1 MNNHAVAL
9 QPTWRGTPSIYVI
22 RKLGLTSGLQICLD
36 AGNDASYAS
45 GQSWLDTS
53 GNGYDF
59 FRGADGSATGTD
71 PTFNGTAGART
82 ASEYFSFDGGDYF
95 TYDTTIETWMQALHQ
110 NNAVFTIAGWLL
122 LTTGAVQTILGTL
135 GGGVAGSSHGINFQ
149 TTAGNA
155 LQLFV
160 GNASTGTT
168 ITSTAT
174 FSAAWTFFAI
184 ALDESVGAGGGT
196 FQINGTQ
203 EAFNSAYSSPS
214 SSNASGNMQLGA
226 RGSAVGPIANTGR
239 MATMNVW
246 TRRLSDSELRTLY
259 TITRLRFG
267 V

>member
-1 MNNHAVAL
+1 MSNRLIAL
-9 QPTWRGTPSIYVI
+9 RPTWRGAPMIYTV
-22 RKLGLTSGLQICLD
+22 RKLGLTGNLRVCLD
-36 AGNDASYAS
+36 AGDDASYAS

-71 PTFNGTAGART
+71 PTFNGTAGRRT

-95 TYDTTIETWMQALHQ
+95 TYDTTIEAWMQTLHKD
-110 NNAVFTIAGWLL
+110 NAVFTAAGWLL
-122 LTTGAVQTILGTL
+122 LTTGSVQTILGTL

-174 FSAAWTFFAI
+174 FAAAWSFIAI

-246 TRRLSDSELRTLY
+246 DRRLSTAELLTLFMA
-259 TITRLRFG
+259 TRGRFG